1 MSRKKWIIVAF
12 VIVALAQLA
21 VVFQMIGQRE
31 IIMSKGTMF
40 KFKTA
45 PVDPNDPFRGKY
57 ISLEFDANQF
67 PADST
72 EQWNYGD
79 EVYVSLTTD
88 GEHFVSISSVNRE
101 EPAENQSYVLAEIS
115 HMNYNPYEVFIR
127 YPFDRFY
134 MEESKAP
141 VAEVVYFESAIDTN
155 SVCWAEVFVLNG
167 KAVISDVKID
177 GVSIIKLSEKA
188 N

>member
-1 MSRKKWIIVAF
+1 MNRKTWIILAF
-12 VIVALAQLA
+12 VVVALAQLA

-31 IIMSKGTMF
+31 VVISKGTLF

-45 PVDPNDPFRGKY
+45 PIDPNDPFRGKY
-57 ISLEFDANQF
+57 ISLEFDANRF
-67 PADST
+67 PVDST
-72 EQWNYGD
+72 DQWNYGD
-79 EVYVSLTTD
+79 KVFVALEESKD
-88 GEHFVSISSVNRE
+88 GFASISSINLEAPTNNQPYIQAEVNYMNFN
-101 EPAENQSYVLAEIS
+101 PSEI
-115 HMNYNPYEVFIR
+115 FIL

-141 VAEVVYFESAIDTN
+141 EAETVYFESAIDTN

-177 GVSIIKLSEKA
+177 GVSIVERSTRK
-188 N
+188 